1 MQVKCNYQLSF
12 YQIDGNK
19 LFVFCS
25 YELSR
30 WTLIDKLY
38 HIQDRPHDQMSIFQS
53 ERWHKIDSSWEVEDH
68 ARVANFCTENGKM
81 HFI

>member
-1 MQVKCNYQLSF
+1 MQVKCNDQLSF

-25 YELSR
+25 YE

-38 HIQDRPHDQMSIFQS
+38 HIHDRPHDQMSIFQS
-53 ERWHKIDSSWEVEDH
+53 ERWHKIDSSWEVEDQ

-81 HFI
+81 YFI